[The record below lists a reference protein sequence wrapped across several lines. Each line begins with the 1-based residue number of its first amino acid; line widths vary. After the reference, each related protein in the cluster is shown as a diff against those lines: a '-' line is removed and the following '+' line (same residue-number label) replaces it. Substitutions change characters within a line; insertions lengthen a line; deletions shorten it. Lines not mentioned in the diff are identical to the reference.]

1 VRSLSSLVAWGEPLK
16 RSLAGIQNKVV
27 NLHTF
32 RREFLSASEFSDRA
46 FDEVEELASDQYWMR
61 STDRAV
67 KKLIEEV
74 LPLAM
79 VARYLDIP
87 GRRVSCKYLGESEDD
102 CDGQILVNGDWVTS
116 GFMEARYYIEITG
129 AQFKNEHLI
138 REALARYGSVFYDPK
153 IHREGS
159 KFRGDDKIISNAVVC
174 DGDQEVLDTL
184 SWINGAVQ
192 SKVKNRYLQ
201 PCILIISLSPGRPLS
216 LGEWTRIVNEFP
228 RAVTRERFNK
238 VFLVDAI
245 AGVVHHA
252 S

>member
-1 VRSLSSLVAWGEPLK
+1 MVDLNS
-16 RSLAGIQNKVV
+16 
-27 NLHTF
+27 F

-46 FDEVEELASDQYWMR
+46 FNEMDVLTADQYWMR
-61 STDRAV
+61 ARDRMV
-67 KKLIEEV
+67 KKLVEEV

-87 GRRVSCKYLGESEDD
+87 GRRVSCKYFGESEDD
-102 CDGQILVNGDWVTS
+102 CDGQILVDGEWVTS
-116 GFMEARYYIEITG
+116 GFMEARYYVEITA
-129 AQFKNEHLI
+129 AQFEREHLL
-138 REALARYGSVFYDPK
+138 REALVRYGSVFDDPK

-159 KFRGDDKIISNAVVC
+159 KFRGDDRIVSNAVAR
-174 DGDQEVLDTL
+174 DGDQEVLDSL
-184 SWINGAVQ
+184 SWINAAVQ
-192 SKVKNRYLQ
+192 TKVKNRYLQ
-201 PCILIISLSPGRPLS
+201 PCMLIVSLSPGRPLS

-238 VFLVDAI
+238 VFLVDAS